1 MSYAPKG
8 VAPSECDPGWV
19 RWAEGETVSRLQD
32 QLTSLRVQRELRRAA
47 APDPDAALLE
57 PESSPPADT
66 SGSGNVAAMNA
77 PPAPGDPAWH
87 AWAEAQTVLRLR
99 RPRSETD
106 LPAAVA
112 LPDPVPP
119 PAPPRW
125 DPLRVEGRP
134 PRTIRIHH
142 DNLETVRLS
151 ESKESV

>member
-8 VAPSECDPGWV
+8 NAPSECDPGWV

-32 QLTSLRVQRELRRAA
+32 QLTALRVQRELRRAA
-47 APDPDAALLE
+47 EPAAE
-57 PESSPPADT
+57 PEPETSPPAPP
-66 SGSGNVAAMNA
+66 SGSGNVTAMNA
-77 PPAPGDPAWH
+77 PPAPGDPAWQ

-99 RPRSETD
+99 HPRSEAD
-106 LPAAVA
+106 LPVPAVE
-112 LPDPVPP
+112 LPP
-119 PAPPRW
+119 PAPPSW

-142 DNLETVRLS
+142 DNLEIVRLS